1 MNPDPGIGKGSIG
14 QVVDPSE
21 SPRLI
26 GRRDFVTWLGAF
38 FAAQVLLPRPL
49 HAKDV
54 SLAPKPL
61 RIGFLT
67 DCHAMVE
74 NDAPSGLARAA
85 DLMNSLRP
93 DIIIGGGDFVHGG
106 YFSSRKVMDQRWKIA
121 EKFLKRLSVR
131 MEPLIGNHDLDE
143 PFLADGSLAGND
155 PKLRWR
161 QFFGLRK
168 TYRSFDFRGYRFLML
183 DSVKVVGGSTPYRG
197 WIDAAQLLWLD
208 KELARIP
215 ADQPIILCSHIP
227 FRTSLMESFGV
238 LQGVLG
244 PSPGRVKVTN
254 ADLVLEKLSNRPVAL
269 IMQGHLH
276 INERVEDRGIP
287 CITGGAVC
295 GDRWH
300 GPNMGTAA
308 GVGIIEIHP
317 GAMPPGWDYRETAQG
332 SVPVRVA

>member
-1 MNPDPGIGKGSIG
+1 MPDFQAEGP
-14 QVVDPSE
+14 P
-21 SPRLI
+21 LL
-26 GRRDFVTWLGAF
+26 GRRTFIAGLGAF
-38 FAAQVLLPRPL
+38 VATQVLLPRML
-49 HAKDV
+49 AGSELSS
-54 SLAPKPL
+54 SLRSL
-61 RIGFLT
+61 RVGFLT
-67 DCHAMVE
+67 DCHAMGE
-74 NDAPSGLARAA
+74 NDAPAGLARAA
-85 DLMNSLRP
+85 ELMNSLNP

-121 EKFLKRLSVR
+121 DQFLKRLSAR

-155 PKLRWR
+155 PKSRWR

-168 TYRSFDFRGYRFLML
+168 TYRSFAFRGYRFLML
-183 DSVKVVGGSTPYRG
+183 DSIKVVGGSTPYRG

-208 KELARIP
+208 KELARMP

-227 FRTSLMESFGV
+227 FRTSLMESFGA
-238 LQGVLG
+238 LRGVLG

-254 ADLVLEKLSNRPVAL
+254 ADLVLEKLRHRPLAL

-276 INERVEDRGIP
+276 INERVEYRGIP

-295 GDRWH
+295 GNRWN
-300 GPNMGTAA
+300 GSTMGTSA

-317 GAMPPGWDYRETAQG
+317 GTAPPGWKYLETPEG
-332 SVPVRVA
+332 SVPARNA